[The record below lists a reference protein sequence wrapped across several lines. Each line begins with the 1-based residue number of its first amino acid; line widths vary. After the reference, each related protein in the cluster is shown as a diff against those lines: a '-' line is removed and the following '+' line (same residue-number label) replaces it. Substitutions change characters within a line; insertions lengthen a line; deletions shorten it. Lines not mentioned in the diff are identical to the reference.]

1 MDGLTTLEGTVERIT
16 YYSEEDGYSVIRL
29 MPTSP
34 LTFWSGVDENGLV
47 TVVGNM
53 PDITPGESL
62 EIEGRWTTHASYG
75 RQFRAENIR
84 RVTPATVEGIRRYLG
99 SGLIKGIG
107 PKLAER
113 IVAHFGTDTLDILD
127 HEPERLYEVDGIG
140 RHRVR
145 AITRAWRE
153 QQEIKQ
159 VMLFLQSH
167 GVSTSLAVKIYKT
180 YGDDAIRQV
189 EEDPYRLA
197 RDIHGIG
204 FITADKIAQD
214 LGLAHDHPA
223 RLEAG
228 LVYSLNNA
236 ANDGHVYLPEPEL
249 VETAAGLLDVPAED
263 VEAAVERAAQNGLV
277 ILDRV
282 PVQNPAEGEDPFVRA
297 VYLPPFYHAEV
308 GAARRLRLLIETP
321 GSYLDRSG
329 LVDWPALIA
338 DAAAATGAPL
348 TAQQQ
353 QAIHTALTHKVSI
366 LTGGP
371 GTGKTTT
378 LRALIHVLQREGHT
392 FALASPTGRAAKRL
406 AEATGHPART
416 IHRMLGYSPA
426 EGFAHDEDAPLPV
439 DFVVVDEVSML
450 DGFLAYSLFRAID
463 PRSHLLLVGDVDQ
476 LPSVGA
482 GDVLRDMIASGTVP
496 VTRLDTIFRQAAGS
510 LIISNAHRINQ
521 GQMPLFLD
529 EANDFFLFNLG
540 DDPDRVAEMVV
551 DVVKNRIPSRFG
563 LDPLDDVQVI
573 VPMYRGRAGV
583 SSLNQELQAALN
595 PKGRPAER
603 ILGGRVFR
611 VGDKVLQT
619 SNNYDKEVFNG
630 DVGRIRA
637 MDFTN
642 QEMTVQFDDR
652 QVVYDFTEA
661 PDLMHAYAIS
671 VHRSQGSEY
680 PAVVMPIIT
689 SHYMLLQRNLLYTA
703 VTRAKK
709 LVVLV
714 GSKKAIAIA
723 VKNDAVSRRYTALAT
738 RLSEMLDTAERLL

>member
-1 MDGLTTLEGTVERIT
+1 MERATLEGTVERIT

-29 MPTSP
+29 LPTSP

-53 PDITPGESL
+53 PDVMPGESL
-62 EIEGRWTTHASYG
+62 ELEGQWTTHTSYG

-113 IVAHFGTDTLDILD
+113 IVDAFGLDTLDILD
-127 HEPERLYEVDGIG
+127 HDPERLYEVDGIG
-140 RHRVR
+140 RHRVK
-145 AITRAWRE
+145 AITRAWIE

-167 GVSTSLAVKIYKT
+167 GVSTGLAVKIYKA
-180 YGDDAIRQV
+180 YGDEAIRQV
-189 EEDPYRLA
+189 ESDPYRLA

-204 FITADKIAQD
+204 FITADKIAKN
-214 LGLAHDHPA
+214 LGLSHDHPA

-228 LVYSLNNA
+228 LVYTLNQA
-236 ANDGHVYLPEPEL
+236 ADEGHVFMPEEEL
-249 VETAAGLLDVPAED
+249 VAATAELLGVPAPD
-263 VEAAVERAAQNGLV
+263 VEAAVDRAAQNKL
-277 ILDRV
+277 LTPDRV
-282 PVQNPAEGEDPFVRA
+282 PREDPAEGEDPLARV

-308 GAARRLRLLIETP
+308 GAARRLRLLLETP
-321 GSYLDRSG
+321 GSHLDAAG
-329 LVDWPALIA
+329 AVDWPALIA
-338 DAAAATGAPL
+338 DAASAADAPL
-348 TAQQQ
+348 TEQQQ
-353 QAIHTALTHKVSI
+353 HAVHTALTHKVSI

-378 LRALIHVLQREGHT
+378 LRALIHVLGREGYR

-406 AEATGHPART
+406 SEATGQPART
-416 IHRMLGYSPA
+416 IHRMLGYSPR
-426 EGFAHDEDAPLPV
+426 EGFSHDEDQPLPV
-439 DFVVVDEVSML
+439 DMVIVDEVSML

-463 PRSHLLLVGDVDQ
+463 SRSHLLLVGDVDQ

-482 GDVLRDMIASGTVP
+482 GDVLRDIIASGAVP
-496 VTRLDTIFRQAAGS
+496 VTRLNTIFRQAAGS
-510 LIISNAHRINQ
+510 LIISNAHRINR

-529 EANDFFLFNLG
+529 EAEDFFLFNLG
-540 DDPDRVAEMVV
+540 DDAERVAEMVV
-551 DVVKNRIPSRFG
+551 DVVQNRVPARFG

-573 VPMYRGRAGV
+573 APMYRGRAGV
-583 SSLNQELQAALN
+583 SSLNQALQTALN

-603 ILGGRVFR
+603 VLGGRLFR

-637 MDFTN
+637 FNFSN
-642 QEMTVQFDDR
+642 QSMAVEFDGR

-661 PDLMHAYAIS
+661 PDLLHAYAIS

-689 SHYMLLQRNLLYTA
+689 QHYMLLQRNLLYTA
-703 VTRAKK
+703 VTRARK

-723 VKNDAVSRRYTALAT
+723 VNNDAVSRRYTALAT
-738 RLSEMLDTAERLL
+738 RLREALDATERLL